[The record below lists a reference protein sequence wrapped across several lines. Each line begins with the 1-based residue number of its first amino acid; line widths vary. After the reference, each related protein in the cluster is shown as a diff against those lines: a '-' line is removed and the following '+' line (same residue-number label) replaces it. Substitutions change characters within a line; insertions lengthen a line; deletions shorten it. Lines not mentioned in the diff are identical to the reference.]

1 MHALSDSAKGATGRV
16 VLRHSDGRVV
26 SQEENGDGP
35 VDAAF
40 KAIETATGVNV
51 KLRKFEVRSVTV
63 GEDAQGEAVVTVEHN
78 GRAYRGTSVTTDI
91 VESSV
96 RAFLEVVN
104 RIEAN
109 RATAA
114 RNDKRTPETEVA
126 ASTI

>member
-1 MHALSDSAKGATGRV
+1 MARVGLSHT
-16 VLRHSDGRVV
+16 DGRTTV
-26 SQEENGDGP
+26 QEARGDGP

-40 KAIETATGVNV
+40 KAIEAATGIDV

-78 GRAYRGTSVTTDI
+78 GRAYRGSSITTDI
-91 VESSV
+91 VESGV

-104 RIEAN
+104 RIESM

-114 RNDKRTPETEVA
+114 RMARSPEAEDTVTA
-126 ASTI
+126 I